1 MTFDMKKH
9 LKERFFT
16 EHLYNS
22 LTVTDESMTVMLW
35 NLSGQAV
42 GYQVYSPLKPKKSA
56 VPQEAKYFTHVTK
69 GHTAMFGTETIGWN
83 SPFMFITEG
92 IFDAARLHSNGLP
105 AIAVLGNNPLHLV
118 SWFKTLP
125 FTTVAAVQGDKAGL
139 MLALS
144 TDRAVFLPET
154 HDVNDLDEQT
164 FLKLFSPY
172 FESEPTV

>member
-16 EHLYNS
+16 PHLYDG
-22 LTVTDESMTVMLW
+22 LTVSDESMTVMLW

-69 GHTAMFGTETIGWN
+69 GHTAMFGLETVDWD
-83 SPFMFITEG
+83 SPFIFITEG

-105 AIAVLGNNPLHLV
+105 AVAVLGNNPQHLV
-118 SWFKTLP
+118 PWFKTLP
-125 FTTVAAVQGDKAGL
+125 FKVIATVQGDKAGL
-139 MLALS
+139 MLALT
-144 TDRAVFLPET
+144 TDSAVFLPEG
-154 HDVNDLDEQT
+154 HDVNDLDEVT
-164 FLKLFSPY
+164 FLRLFSGY
-172 FESEPTV
+172 FDPETIV